1 MKGLPVLPALSSLL
15 LLLVLS
21 VGCTAYSRAGEVVV
35 VRVEGVITPAT
46 RELVQEVYDYG
57 LGLGAQAMLILLDTP
72 GGQLDAT
79 LGIVEVMERSEIPWI
94 VYVYPEGAKAWSA
107 GAFILVASHV
117 AAMAPHTLVGS
128 AQPASYNP
136 VQGSTP
142 VEDEK
147 TVNALSAFIAER
159 ARMHNRNGTAAE
171 LFVRENLNL
180 NAGDALERRVID
192 VVAPGVRELLEAVD
206 GRSVKTSMG
215 LKTLETRDATVT
227 EYSPGVRVRL
237 LSAISDP
244 LLAYIL
250 FTLGLYAL
258 IFGLLTPGYGAE
270 VAGGIALILG
280 LMGLGFNINLASL
293 FLIGLGIV
301 LLLAE
306 VHTPGFG
313 ALGGMGIACLTIGG
327 LLLIPSGGAG
337 WLISPG
343 WYRRLMI
350 LSLLSAG
357 SIGGF
362 TLFAAYKALKA
373 RRMRPLIGEII
384 GEVAEAAEDLTP
396 GATGFVRYKGE
407 YWRAR
412 PRTPIKAGSKARII
426 GKDGPTLIVE
436 GLEQE

>member
-192 VVAPGVRELLEAVD
+192 VVASGVRELLEAVD

>member
-159 ARMHNRNGTAAE
+159 ARMHDRNGTAAE

-192 VVAPGVRELLEAVD
+192 VVASGVRELLEAVD